1 MDQDT
6 SLDYTGSYAEILGV
20 HLHEYSEHDQRRLTF
35 RLWEQFV
42 EECNSVTVV
51 PGTVSEGLNGWSEAL
66 TAGLAVKTAK
76 PLS

>member
-1 MDQDT
+1 M
-6 SLDYTGSYAEILGV
+6 
-20 HLHEYSEHDQRRLTF
+20 
-35 RLWEQFV
+35 
-42 EECNSVTVV
+42 NVTALV